1 VTAYDDRAMPS
12 VEDYDALAAEVERLR
27 ATLAQPHMQWAA
39 EQHSVGVD
47 PAAEDVRLRA
57 EADRMRLLWKHRFV
71 IRHKLGMLLRDYPD
85 DKQTKQI
92 IAEIESAIWLEEK

>member
-1 VTAYDDRAMPS
+1 MIERSDRAMPS
-12 VEDYDALAAEVERLR
+12 VEDYDALAAEVVRLR
-27 ATLAQPHMQWAA
+27 ATLAQPHMVWAA

-47 PAAEDVRLRA
+47 PAAEDKQLRF
-57 EADRMRLLWKHRFV
+57 ERDRMWSVWKQRFV

-92 IAEIESAIWLEEK
+92 IAEIEGAIWLEEK